1 MSATPS
7 DAPTLQWERE
17 GVVSD
22 ATGFIRPFRREDI
35 PGVVT
40 LRRHAFRLS
49 EQETPSGLADYLD
62 VVFFGSPWSDPA
74 YPSWV
79 YEDERGAV
87 GGFVG
92 VVPRPMVWRSRPI
105 IAAVATQL
113 MVAPG
118 YKGHISVQLARA
130 FFAGAQD
137 LSIADCA
144 NDAAHRIWMA
154 MEGMASPLRRM
165 QWHVRLDRHG
175 PRSHSSP
182 GWGTYVSTLDPAEL
196 LPCMIDVL
204 SGYRVAPSYDV
215 RSLSWL
221 LSMAAAK
228 RNLGRLLG
236 GIVRDSEGA
245 AVGWVLYY
253 IGARNRKAEILQ
265 MGSIPGARS
274 LLLQH
279 AMWQARSDGARE
291 LRGRVDPPFCS
302 ALATAQCEFTT
313 TGPWVLLKAR
323 DPDLGADL
331 EPDRDGRDSG
341 DDRYIG
347 DGQSDAFL
355 SRLDGEWWL
364 AF

>member
-1 MSATPS
+1 VSATPS
-7 DAPTLQWERE
+7 DAPALQWERE
-17 GVVSD
+17 SVVPD

-49 EQETPSGLADYLD
+49 EQETPSDLADYFD

-79 YEDERGAV
+79 YEDERGVV

-118 YKGHISVQLARA
+118 YKGQISLQLARA

-137 LSIADCA
+137 LSIADSA
-144 NDAAHRIWMA
+144 NDAAQRIWIA
-154 MEGMASPLRRM
+154 MGGIASTDRRT

-175 PRSHSSP
+175 HGGPSVPRL
-182 GWGTYVSTLDPAEL
+182 GTYVSTLDPAEL

-204 SGYRVAPSYDV
+204 SAYRVAPSYDL
-215 RSLSWL
+215 RSLTWL

-228 RNLGRLLG
+228 RSLGRLSG
-236 GIVRDSEGA
+236 GVVRDSEGA

-253 IGARNRKAEILQ
+253 TGAGERKAEVLQ
-265 MGSIPGARS
+265 MGSIPAARS

-279 AMWQARSDGARE
+279 AMWQARSQGARD
-291 LRGRVDPPFCS
+291 LRGRVDPTFCS
-302 ALATAQCEFTT
+302 ALAAAQCEFTT
-313 TGPWVLLKAR
+313 AGPWVLLKAA
-323 DPDLGADL
+323 DPVLHADL
-331 EPDRDGRDSG
+331 EPDREGRDSR
-341 DDRYIG
+341 DDRAVG
-347 DGQSDAFL
+347 DGQSDTFL